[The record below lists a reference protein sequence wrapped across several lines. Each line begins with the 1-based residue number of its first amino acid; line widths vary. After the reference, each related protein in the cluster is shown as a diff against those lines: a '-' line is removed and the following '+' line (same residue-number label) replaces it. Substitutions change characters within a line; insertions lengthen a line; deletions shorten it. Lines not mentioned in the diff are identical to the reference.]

1 MNLTE
6 RASYINGLVDGMELD
21 TTTKEGK
28 VIIELLGLVNDLCN
42 AVSDLSD
49 DVEQIYDE
57 LDAIDEDLTDVE
69 DYIFDDD
76 DDEDDDDCDCDCDDC
91 DCCCDDDD
99 DVYEITC
106 PACGKTVCVNGQMLE
121 SEDLACPSC
130 GVKWEADFDFD
141 EDELDELDGVN
152 DEE

>member
-6 RASYINGLVDGMELD
+6 KASYINGLVEGLELD

-28 VIIELLGLVNDLCN
+28 VIDALLDLVNDLSN

-69 DYIFDDD
+69 DYIFDDED
-76 DDEDDDDCDCDCDDC
+76 DDEDDEENACS
-91 DCCCDDDD
+91 CCGGEDDDD

-106 PACGKTVCVNGQMLE
+106 PNCGKVVYANEQMLTDE
-121 SEDLACPSC
+121 NLCCPRC
-130 GVKWEADFDFD
+130 GVKWEAEFEDEETDGEPSD
-141 EDELDELDGVN
+141 ED
-152 DEE
+152 

>member
-6 RASYINGLVDGMELD
+6 KASYINGLVDGMDLD

-28 VIIELLGLVNDLCN
+28 VIAALLDLCNDLCN
-42 AVSDLSD
+42 AVSDLTD

-76 DDEDDDDCDCDCDDC
+76 DDDEDDDDCDCC
-91 DCCCDDDD
+91 DCCGDDDE

-106 PACGKTVCVNGQMLE
+106 PNCGKVVYVNEEEL
-121 SEDLACPSC
+121 SDEDLCCPKC
-130 GVKWEADFDFD
+130 GVKWEAEFED
-141 EDELDELDGVN
+141 EDGNEFELP